1 MIDKDELQMAICY
14 SDIRNEQNAFLDG
27 IDWFQEKVWHDASEE
42 PNKAGAQILL
52 EQDFYGKRQYQ
63 VYIFNSSPFY
73 RDIVGRCNVV
83 RWCYIDDLIRE
94 K

>member
-1 MIDKDELQMAICY
+1 MTDEEILKAAKSY
-14 SDIRNEQNAFLDG
+14 SDIRNEQNAFLGG
-27 IDWFQEKVWHDASEE
+27 IEWFKESLWHDASEE

-52 EQDFYGKRQYQ
+52 EQDFNEKRQYQ